1 MTFDPVAWLTLLVA
15 AITLACILIRPRD
28 IGEGWISLAG
38 ASGILLIGAVA
49 PRDLPGILDET
60 SGILLFL
67 LGMMVIT
74 GIVDRAGIFD
84 LLAEWCAGLARGH
97 GFALYILLFLLGAA
111 VTTVLSLDVTVIMMT
126 PIVYAVT
133 RRRNIEPLPFMFAIA
148 FVANTASLALPVSNL
163 TNLLLYEQ
171 LHLSFTEFAA
181 VMWFPNLVAL
191 VTNLAM
197 FLWLFRKRIPR
208 HLPENPDADA
218 PLRRSAARSWQWVSG
233 AVLCFSLG
241 ALFWCGVMGWPLWW
255 AAMAGAATATV
266 LASSTR
272 RLTVEHVVADVS
284 WPLFVFVISMTVL
297 VRGIEHTWLDAL
309 QIQAPTNVA
318 GIIVSGVLT
327 GAIGSNIINNVPMT
341 VLAGPVIAQLP
352 EAQQSTMAYAVLVG
366 TNIGPA
372 LTTYGSLAT
381 MLWLTLIRKR
391 GIAVST
397 RTYLAVSFAAVPI
410 VLLTTSIALWAV
422 THRGTFL

>member
-1 MTFDPVAWLTLLVA
+1 MTHDLTAWLALLVA
-15 AITLACILIRPRD
+15 AITLAGILIRPRD
-28 IGEGWISLAG
+28 IGEGWISLVGAG
-38 ASGILLIGAVA
+38 GMLLIGAVA
-49 PRDLPGILDET
+49 PSDLPGMLGET

-67 LGMMVIT
+67 FGMMLIT
-74 GIVDRAGIFD
+74 GIVDRAGLFD
-84 LLAEWCAGLARGH
+84 LLAERCAVLARGN
-97 GFALYILLFLLGAA
+97 GFALYVLLFLLGAA

-133 RRRNIEPLPFMFAIA
+133 RRRGIEPLPFMFAIA

-191 VTNLAM
+191 LTNLAM

-208 HLPENPDADA
+208 HLPDNREDDE
-218 PLRRSAARSWQWVSG
+218 PLRRSATRSWQWISG
-233 AVLCFSLG
+233 AVLCLSLG
-241 ALFWCGVMGWPLWW
+241 ALIWCGVVGWPLWW
-255 AAMAGAATATV
+255 AAMAGAALAV
-266 LASSTR
+266 ILASATR

-309 QIQAPTNVA
+309 RVQAPTSVA
-318 GIIVSGVLT
+318 GIVVSGVLA
-327 GAIGSNIINNVPMT
+327 GAVGSNIINNVPMT

-352 EAQQSTMAYAVLVG
+352 ETQQSTMAYAVLVG

-391 GIAVST
+391 GIEITT
-397 RTYLAVSFAAVPI
+397 RSYLAVSFATVPI
-410 VLLTTSIALWAV
+410 ILITTALSLWWV
-422 THRGTFL
+422 VH